1 MAKTRVPSSS
11 SSRSKGFLEPEVQ
24 VVHSWATS
32 SQTLMTTIN
41 IGLDLK
47 KYHLCKN
54 DTAACTG
61 GGGGEGTVVHL
72 GKWRTWSEDELVHL
86 TKEAG
91 TMMNRFFKVPRKGEG
106 ERKRPAGG
114 LPWSEGNLNLRK
126 DRGKEG
132 QNEKTPEEVKT
143 KRQRI
148 STLEN

>member
-1 MAKTRVPSSS
+1 
-11 SSRSKGFLEPEVQ
+11 
-24 VVHSWATS
+24 
-32 SQTLMTTIN
+32 MTTIN

-61 GGGGEGTVVHL
+61 GGGTVVHL

-106 ERKRPAGG
+106 ERKSPGAKG
-114 LPWSEGNLNLRK
+114 
-126 DRGKEG
+126 
-132 QNEKTPEEVKT
+132 
-143 KRQRI
+143 I
-148 STLEN
+148 

>member
-1 MAKTRVPSSS
+1 VPGR
-11 SSRSKGFLEPEVQ
+11 RSKRRRRRR
-24 VVHSWATS
+24 
-32 SQTLMTTIN
+32 
-41 IGLDLK
+41 
-47 KYHLCKN
+47 YR
-54 DTAACTG
+54 
-61 GGGGEGTVVHL
+61 GTQ
-72 GKWRTWSEDELVHL
+72 EDELVSGKATHL

-148 STLEN
+148 SALEN